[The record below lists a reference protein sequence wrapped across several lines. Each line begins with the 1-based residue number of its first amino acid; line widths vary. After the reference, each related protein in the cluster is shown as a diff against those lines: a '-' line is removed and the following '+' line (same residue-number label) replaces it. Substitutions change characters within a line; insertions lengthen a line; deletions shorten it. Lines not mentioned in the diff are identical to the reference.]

1 MHLYFI
7 SDRCNF
13 FIGSDCQTSYLN
25 ETSISINSLYKRIY
39 QHRDLEALYCRD
51 REFGISAYV
60 TANFPGK
67 YAGDRRMD
75 LKKLNFAICDL
86 EASYACR
93 LMNYITEKQNIP
105 FEILVF
111 SGIESL
117 REFTRENKVELLLIS
132 SRMMCE
138 EINKMDI
145 NRIVMLSE
153 GEVAPQYMDYPTV
166 YKYQASN
173 NLVAEVMNFYAS
185 ESNGQ
190 AAYFMKR
197 NAQIIGV
204 YSPVKRCGKTC
215 FALTLG
221 QILAK
226 KQSVL
231 YLNLEECAGL
241 SILTGQNY
249 GADITDVMYFVRQN
263 KGNVIFK
270 VQAIVQHLGNL
281 AYVPPAYSAGDLR
294 EVSQEEWLSL
304 LEAVTSL
311 GGYETVILDLE
322 GTAEEQIPLLSAC
335 TRIFSPVCEGIMAK
349 AKVAQYEKLLKE
361 MECDDIL
368 NETVYL
374 QLPFAE
380 PTALGE
386 YALEQLVNSEMGNY
400 VRTLL
405 SSEEWKK

>member
-1 MHLYFI
+1 M
-7 SDRCNF
+7 
-13 FIGSDCQTSYLN
+13 
-25 ETSISINSLYKRIY
+25 
-39 QHRDLEALYCRD
+39 
-51 REFGISAYV
+51 
-60 TANFPGK
+60 
-67 YAGDRRMD
+67 
-75 LKKLNFAICDL
+75 KKLNFAICDL

-117 REFTRENKVELLLIS
+117 REFTREHRIELLLIS

-138 EINKMDI
+138 EIDQMDI
-145 NRIVMLSE
+145 NRVIMLSE
-153 GEVAPQYMDYPTV
+153 GQVAPQYEDYPTV

-185 ESNGQ
+185 ETGGQ
-190 AAYFMKR
+190 VPYFMKR
-197 NAQIIGV
+197 HAQIIGI
-204 YSPVKRCGKTC
+204 YSPVRRCGKTC

-231 YLNLEECAGL
+231 YLNLEECAGFAE
-241 SILTGQNY
+241 LTGQSY
-249 GADITDVMYFVRQN
+249 SADITDVMYFVRQN

-270 VQAIVQHLGNL
+270 VQAIVQHLGNM
-281 AYVPPAYSAGDLR
+281 AYVPPAYSSDDLR
-294 EVSQEEWLSL
+294 EVNQEEWMSL
-304 LEAVTSL
+304 LESVTSL
-311 GGYETVILDLE
+311 GGYETVILDLD

-335 TRIFSPVCEGIMAK
+335 TQIYSPTCEGVMAK
-349 AKVAQYEKLLKE
+349 AKIAQYERLLKE
-361 MECDDIL
+361 MECEEIL
-368 NETVYL
+368 KETVYL
-374 QLPFAE
+374 QLPFVE
-380 PTALGE
+380 PAARGE

-405 SSEEWKK
+405 SSGEWKR

>member
-1 MHLYFI
+1 M
-7 SDRCNF
+7 
-13 FIGSDCQTSYLN
+13 
-25 ETSISINSLYKRIY
+25 
-39 QHRDLEALYCRD
+39 
-51 REFGISAYV
+51 
-60 TANFPGK
+60 
-67 YAGDRRMD
+67 
-75 LKKLNFAICDL
+75 KKLNFAICDL

-117 REFTRENKVELLLIS
+117 REFTRENKIELLLIS